1 MSIIEAKGLRPLSV
15 IQPQYH
21 MLDRY
26 IEDEIMD
33 LCERYGIGIV
43 PFSPLA
49 QGLLTGKYRKSEPI
63 PQDSRATLKYNQVNA
78 MLTDDNLEKVEALLQ
93 IAHELGIS
101 LPVLSLAWILRR
113 LCISGVIT
121 GASKPEQ
128 IEKNVQASAITLS
141 EDLLNRIDHIIGY
154 TPLIRRIG

>member
-1 MSIIEAKGLRPLSV
+1 
-15 IQPQYH
+15 

-63 PQDSRATLKYNQVNA
+63 PQDSRATLKYNQVNF
-78 MLTDDNLEKVEALLQ
+78 
-93 IAHELGIS
+93 
-101 LPVLSLAWILRR
+101 
-113 LCISGVIT
+113 LCITKKVPRI
-121 GASKPEQ
+121 KCLPW
-128 IEKNVQASAITLS
+128 V
-141 EDLLNRIDHIIGY
+141 LL
-154 TPLIRRIG
+154 

>member
-1 MSIIEAKGLRPLSV
+1 
-15 IQPQYH
+15 
-21 MLDRY
+21 
-26 IEDEIMD
+26 
-33 LCERYGIGIV
+33 
-43 PFSPLA
+43 
-49 QGLLTGKYRKSEPI
+49 
-63 PQDSRATLKYNQVNA
+63 
-78 MLTDDNLEKVEALLQ
+78 
-93 IAHELGIS
+93 
-101 LPVLSLAWILRR
+101 

>member
-1 MSIIEAKGLRPLSV
+1 
-15 IQPQYH
+15 

-101 LPVLSLAWILRR
+101 LPVLSLA
-113 LCISGVIT
+113 
-121 GASKPEQ
+121 
-128 IEKNVQASAITLS
+128 
-141 EDLLNRIDHIIGY
+141 
-154 TPLIRRIG
+154 